1 MTYYR
6 TTVVSVGPE
15 AGDMLAGGVLIL
27 YAEPL
32 PDALADVSV
41 VHRPDDRA
49 GDIPSGDIA
58 IGVGDVVSVGGH
70 ELTITAVGDIAAKN
84 LDELGHVVLYVD
96 QPDQKLLPGAVH
108 AAGGLPD
115 PQPGHVIEFRSP
127 R

>member
-41 VHRPDDRA
+41 VHRPDQRA
-49 GDIPSGDIA
+49 REISGA
-58 IGVGDVVSVGGH
+58 LTLGVGDVVSVGGH
-70 ELTITAVGDIAAKN
+70 ELTITAVGDIAATN
-84 LDELGHVVLYVD
+84 LDELGHVVLYLD

-115 PQPGHVIEFRSP
+115 PRPGHVIEFRSP

>member
-1 MTYYR
+1 MSYYR
-6 TTVVSVGPE
+6 TTVVKVGPE
-15 AGDMLAGGVLIL
+15 AGDMLAAGVVIL

-41 VHRPDDRA
+41 VHRPDHRD
-49 GDIPSGDIA
+49 PHLTL
-58 IGVGDVVSVGGH
+58 GVGDVVSIGGQ
-70 ELTITAVGDIAAKN
+70 ELTVTAVGDIATKN

-108 AAGGLPD
+108 ATGGLPD
-115 PQPGHVIEFRSP
+115 PRPGHVIEFRPS

>member
-41 VHRPDDRA
+41 VHRPDHRA
-49 GDIPSGDIA
+49 AELA
-58 IGVGDVVSVGGH
+58 IGVGDLVSVGGH
-70 ELTITAVGDIAAKN
+70 QLTITAVGDIAAKN

-108 AAGGLPD
+108 AEGGVPD
-115 PQPGHVIEFRSP
+115 PRPGHVIEFRSP

>member
-41 VHRPDDRA
+41 VHRPDQRA
-49 GDIPSGDIA
+49 AELA
-58 IGVGDVVSVGGH
+58 IGVGDLVSVGGH
-70 ELTITAVGDIAAKN
+70 QLTITAVGDIAAKN

-96 QPDQKLLPGAVH
+96 QPGQKLLPGAVH

-115 PQPGHVIEFRSP
+115 PRPGHVIEFRSP

>member
-41 VHRPDDRA
+41 VHSPDHRDA
-49 GDIPSGDIA
+49 DLA

-70 ELTITAVGDIAAKN
+70 ELTITAVGDLAAKN

-115 PQPGHVIEFRSP
+115 PQPGHVIVFRSP

>member
-32 PDALADVSV
+32 PDALADVSI
-41 VHRPDDRA
+41 VHRPDH
-49 GDIPSGDIA
+49 PSGELT

-115 PQPGHVIEFRSP
+115 PQPGQVIEFRSP

>member
-6 TTVVSVGPE
+6 TTVTSVGPE

-41 VHRPDDRA
+41 VHRPDHRA
-49 GDIPSGDIA
+49 ADLA

-70 ELTITAVGDIAAKN
+70 ELTVTAVGDIAAK
-84 LDELGHVVLYVD
+84 YVD

-115 PQPGHVIEFRSP
+115 PQVGQVIEFRTP
-127 R
+127 H

>member
-6 TTVVSVGPE
+6 TTVVRVGPE

-27 YAEPL
+27 FAEPL

-41 VHRPDDRA
+41 VHRPDHRD
-49 GDIPSGDIA
+49 PELT
-58 IGVGDVVSVGGH
+58 IGVGDVVSVDGR
-70 ELTITAVGDIAAKN
+70 ELAVTAVGDIAAKN

-108 AAGGLPD
+108 ATGELPE
-115 PQPGHVIEFRSP
+115 PRPGHVIEFRSQ
-127 R
+127 REYLQG

>member
-15 AGDMLAGGVLIL
+15 AGEMLAAGVVIL

-41 VHRPDDRA
+41 VHRPEHKAPDL
-49 GDIPSGDIA
+49 A
-58 IGVGDVVSVGGH
+58 IGVGDVVSIAGH
-70 ELTITAVGDIAAKN
+70 ELTLTAVGDIATKN
-84 LDELGHVVLYVD
+84 LDELGHVVLYVN

-108 AAGGLPD
+108 ATGDLPD
-115 PQPGHVIEFRSP
+115 PQPGHVIEFRPS

>member
-6 TTVVSVGPE
+6 TTVTSVGPE
-15 AGDMLAGGVLIL
+15 AGDMLAAGVVIL

-41 VHRPDDRA
+41 VHRPEDRVP
-49 GDIPSGDIA
+49 DIV

-70 ELTITAVGDIAAKN
+70 DLTVTAVGDIAAKN

-108 AAGGLPD
+108 ATGGVPE
-115 PQPGHVIEFRSP
+115 PRPGHVIEFRSP

>member
-41 VHRPDDRA
+41 VHRPDHRA
-49 GDIPSGDIA
+49 PGISRDLA

-84 LDELGHVVLYVD
+84 LDELGHVVLYID

-108 AAGGLPD
+108 AAGGVPEPL
-115 PQPGHVIEFRSP
+115 PGHVIEFRPP

>member
-1 MTYYR
+1 MPYYR
-6 TTVVSVGPE
+6 TTVISVGPE
-15 AGDMLAGGVLIL
+15 AGDMLAAGVVIL

-41 VHRPDDRA
+41 VHRPEHRA
-49 GDIPSGDIA
+49 PDLA
-58 IGVGDVVSVGGH
+58 IGVGDVVSIGGQ

-108 AAGGLPD
+108 AAGALPET
-115 PQPGHVIEFRSP
+115 QPGHVIEFRSP

>member
-6 TTVVSVGPE
+6 TTVTGVGPE
-15 AGDMLAGGVLIL
+15 AGDMLAAGVLIL

-41 VHRPDDRA
+41 VHRPEDRSA
-49 GDIPSGDIA
+49 A
-58 IGVGDVVSVGGH
+58 LTIGVGDVVSVGGH
-70 ELTITAVGDIAAKN
+70 ELSVTAVGEIAAKN

-108 AAGGLPD
+108 AAGGVPD
-115 PQPGHVIEFRSP
+115 PRPGHVIEFRSL

>member
-1 MTYYR
+1 MTYYSA
-6 TTVVSVGPE
+6 TVVSVGPE

-41 VHRPDDRA
+41 VHRPGHRA
-49 GDIPSGDIA
+49 ADLA

-115 PQPGHVIEFRSP
+115 PQPGQVIEFRSS

>member
-6 TTVVSVGPE
+6 TTVVKVGPE
-15 AGDMLAGGVLIL
+15 AGDMLAAGVVIL

-41 VHRPDDRA
+41 VHRPDHRDP
-49 GDIPSGDIA
+49 DFTIS
-58 IGVGDVVSVGGH
+58 VGDVVSVAGQQ
-70 ELTITAVGDIAAKN
+70 LAVTAVGDLASKN

-108 AAGGLPD
+108 ASGDLPE
-115 PQPGHVIEFRSP
+115 PQPGHVIEFR

>member
-6 TTVVSVGPE
+6 TTVVKVGPE

-27 YAEPL
+27 FAEPL

-41 VHRPDDRA
+41 VHRPDRRDP
-49 GDIPSGDIA
+49 GFT
-58 IGVGDVVSVGGH
+58 IGVGDVVSIDGQQ
-70 ELTITAVGDIAAKN
+70 LTVTAVGDIATKN

-108 AAGGLPD
+108 ATGTLPE
-115 PQPGHVIEFRSP
+115 PRPGHVIEFRSQS
-127 R
+127 

>member
-41 VHRPDDRA
+41 VHRPDQRA
-49 GDIPSGDIA
+49 PEISGELT

-108 AAGGLPD
+108 AAGGVPD

>member
-1 MTYYR
+1 MPYYR

-15 AGDMLAGGVLIL
+15 AGDMLAGGVVIL

-41 VHRPDDRA
+41 VHRPEHRVPD
-49 GDIPSGDIA
+49 PA
-58 IGVGDVVSVGGH
+58 INAGDVVSIGGH
-70 ELTITAVGDIAAKN
+70 ELTITAVGELAAKN

-108 AAGGLPD
+108 AAGALPD